1 MKTITFGKFKFIKA
15 WAFPKDIEKFADYL
29 MGKFGGNVFDKEKRC
44 FIENKWTHIFC
55 GESFLGD
62 LRIDIIPKRNVTLV
76 ADYKNLVDF
85 LGKNSQDNIIL
96 DPPWQIKPLDRM
108 NISYVVRDLL
118 KIGGT
123 AIFNCTWNPWVI
135 GLSKIIDENSF
146 CYVPQSHF
154 NNYLDGRLWWVL
166 HKLEVIEK

>member
-15 WAFPKDIEKFADYL
+15 WSFPKDISKFAEYL
-29 MGKFGGNVFDKEKRC
+29 MQYYGGNVRNQEKQCWESR
-44 FIENKWTHIFC
+44 KWCHIFC

-62 LRIDIIPKRNVTLV
+62 IRVDIIPKRNVTLV
-76 ADYKNLVDF
+76 SDYKDLVEK

-118 KIGGT
+118 KIGGY

-135 GLSKIIDENSF
+135 GFSRITDENSHV
-146 CYVPQSHF
+146 YIPQSHF
-154 NNYLDGRLWWVL
+154 NNYLDGRQWWVL
-166 HKLEVIEK
+166 QKI